1 MAILSKTGITTGQ
14 SVEAWH
20 VTQSI
25 DAFSG
30 LAEYDITLS
39 GSLTLQ
45 NGTQQNGAFA
55 VSDANGLIT
64 FTGSYSDLT
73 NTSDAFNNFT
83 SSYNTGSFTGSFS
96 GDGSGL
102 TGVTASFAPN
112 FANTDL
118 TFNESRLHNINGN
131 ILNITSDNG
140 AYDESYF
147 YLTPSLIYIGQNNFS
162 FDLFGSQSRQ
172 IQLDGFSRMEMDL
185 NSTTINNSGIDIDFR
200 IEGENNQN
208 LFFLDAST
216 DRIGIGKNTP
226 NTTLDISGSALI
238 TGSLT
243 ATQGLTGSLDTS
255 FVKFNVSPFGYRET
269 ISNIGTT
276 TTTATWS
283 PIGVV
288 TAASERVTHVEVSI
302 IGRKL
307 NSPMSG
313 SYSKLSATFLNSGS
327 LTQIGTTTRIVDH
340 NGIPGTDTRIVA
352 SGGSISIQAFGLA
365 GESITWYAFIDK
377 YDLI

>member
-352 SGGSISIQAFGLA
+352 SGGEISIQSLGLA
-365 GESITWYAFIDK
+365 GENITWYAFIDK

>member
-1 MAILSKTGITTGQ
+1 MATLLKTGITTGQ

-96 GDGSGL
+96 GDGSEL

-118 TFNESRLHNINGN
+118 TFTGTRNHDTNGN
-131 ILNITSDNG
+131 ILQITTDNG
-140 AYDESYF
+140 DYGEAWF
-147 YLTPSLIYIGQNNFS
+147 YMDRLGAANLGTWIGWENNYVRS
-162 FDLFGSQSRQ
+162 FNNGTEIWAGGVNQIFQTSSQTTFNTTGQDVNFRINGIGTNPIFFMSGSQ
-172 IQLDGFSRMEMDL
+172 
-185 NSTTINNSGIDIDFR
+185 N
-200 IEGENNQN
+200 
-208 LFFLDAST
+208 
-216 DRIGIGKNTP
+216 RIGINKATP
-226 NTTLDISGSALI
+226 TATLDVSGSTLI
-238 TGSLT
+238 TGSLS
-243 ATQGLTGSLDTS
+243 ATQGLTGSLNTS
-255 FVKFNVSPFGYRET
+255 FINFNTAFGYRET
-269 ISNIGTT
+269 VSNNGVT

-283 PIGVV
+283 PIDVV

-352 SGGSISIQAFGLA
+352 SGGSISIQALDSSSTKKTSFKPHTL
-365 GESITWYAFIDK
+365 
-377 YDLI
+377 